1 MDTYRFI
8 TIAVYTDKPTYCHP
22 NQNIRLSEYLSGQP
36 QHPAKPHFEAGE
48 NLLRFSRSAP
58 LGSLEIAGARHK
70 RTPPHCALFHD
81 VTNID
86 KVLRSGMYSSYSPCP
101 PLKPIHSHTITT
113 VLGTLIRCYS
123 KICTLRPKNLHI
135 DTALISHAR
144 WPLLRPQ
151 MRSSPPSFNAQPQP
165 PWTGLT
171 TRPKL
176 SGNR

>member
-1 MDTYRFI
+1 M
-8 TIAVYTDKPTYCHP
+8 
-22 NQNIRLSEYLSGQP
+22 
-36 QHPAKPHFEAGE
+36 
-48 NLLRFSRSAP
+48 RFSRSAP
-58 LGSLEIAGARHK
+58 LDSLLQSWGQASRASI
-70 RTPPHCALFHD
+70 HCAFFHD

-101 PLKPIHSHTITT
+101 PLKPIHSHTVTT
-113 VLGTLIRCYS
+113 VIGTLIRCYS

-165 PWTGLT
+165 PWTSLT
-171 TRPKL
+171 TRPKTFE
-176 SGNR
+176 NM